1 MEKEKLQGFA
11 TRVTQAN
18 RSELVVIIY
27 EAAIASIEEGKKF
40 LLEDKVS
47 EARKEIDRA
56 KGLIEELMCSLEM
69 KYGISHYLR
78 QLYIYAGGEL
88 CQGIALRQPEFF
100 DHALN
105 ILQKLLP
112 SFQEVAKQD
121 SSAPVMENT
130 QQIYTGLTY
139 GRGSLNETVAMGM
152 DHSRGYEA

>member
-56 KGLIEELMCSLEM
+56 RGLIEELMCSLEM

-88 CQGIALRQPEFF
+88 CQGIALRQPELF

-105 ILQKLLP
+105 ILQNLLP

-130 QQIYTGLTY
+130 QQIYAGLTY